1 MKIQRKLMRTIL
13 PLMLMIILTIPAF
26 AADISFTDVSPDSP
40 WIEGIQYAAEEGIS
54 IGTGNNCFS
63 PDAPVTGRQWAVM
76 VCRALD
82 KNTEKYTETT
92 FGEAEVRVG
101 YEENWLGLY
110 GMLEPDTRMS
120 RGSLYESAF
129 RVFGIP
135 IYSFE
140 LYSEGKAMATRENC
154 VRIAKELGICD
165 EAGASNDI
173 MTRGET
179 VQLIYLLS
187 TQEYQVT
194 EPPILSELKIENPQ
208 GLDLNG
214 YLLEVMKIPA
224 SIRTQFS
231 ERNWRFIVDCDA
243 VAEFAEQLQ
252 MNCIGVCSYGDKA
265 IFVAESSATD
275 HEFGHFIHRMIGFPA
290 EFEKLYETESKNTLP
305 ILREYSLTNSKE
317 YFADF
322 FRYWLENQDNDE
334 KLDQIREAAP
344 GTYAF
349 FSHLATNGWKKS
361 AR

>member
-1 MKIQRKLMRTIL
+1 MRAIL
-13 PLMLMIILTIPAF
+13 PLMLMLILTIPAF
-26 AADISFTDVSPDSP
+26 AADISFTDVALDSP
-40 WIEGIQYAAEEGIS
+40 WIEGIQYATEKGIS
-54 IGTGNNCFS
+54 IGTGNHCFS
-63 PDAPVTGRQWAVM
+63 PDDPVTGRQWAVM
-76 VCRALD
+76 VCRALG

-101 YEENWLGLY
+101 YDENWLGLY

-129 RVFGIP
+129 RAFGIP

-140 LYSEGKAMATRENC
+140 LYPEGRAMATRENC

-165 EAGASNDI
+165 EVGASNDI

-208 GLDLNG
+208 GMDLNG
-214 YLLEVMKIPA
+214 YLLELMKIPA
-224 SIRTQFS
+224 SIRAQFS
-231 ERNWRFIVDCDA
+231 ERGWKFIVDCDA

-252 MNCIGVCSYGDKA
+252 MNCIGVCSYGDRA
-265 IFVAESSATD
+265 IFVAESSATL
-275 HEFGHFIHRMIGFPA
+275 HEFGHFIHRVIGFPA
-290 EFEKLYETESKNTLP
+290 EFEKLYETESKSTLP

-322 FRYWLENQDNDE
+322 FRYWIENQDNDE
-334 KLDQIREAAP
+334 KLDRIRELAP

-349 FSHLATNGWKKS
+349 FSHLATNGWTKS
-361 AR
+361 VR

>member
-1 MKIQRKLMRTIL
+1 
-13 PLMLMIILTIPAF
+13 
-26 AADISFTDVSPDSP
+26 
-40 WIEGIQYAAEEGIS
+40 
-54 IGTGNNCFS
+54 
-63 PDAPVTGRQWAVM
+63 
-76 VCRALD
+76 
-82 KNTEKYTETT
+82 
-92 FGEAEVRVG
+92 
-101 YEENWLGLY
+101 
-110 GMLEPDTRMS
+110 
-120 RGSLYESAF
+120 
-129 RVFGIP
+129 
-135 IYSFE
+135 
-140 LYSEGKAMATRENC
+140 MATRENC

-208 GLDLNG
+208 GMDLNG

-275 HEFGHFIHRMIGFPA
+275 HEFGHVIHRMIGFPA
-290 EFEKLYETESKNTLP
+290 EFERLYEAESENTLP

-349 FSHLATNGWKKS
+349 FSHLATNEWKKS